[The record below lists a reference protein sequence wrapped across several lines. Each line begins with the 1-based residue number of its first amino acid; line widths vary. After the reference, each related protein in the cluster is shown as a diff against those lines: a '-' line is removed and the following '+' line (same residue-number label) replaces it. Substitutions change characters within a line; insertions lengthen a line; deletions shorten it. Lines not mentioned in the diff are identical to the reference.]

1 MSTSTVGLL
10 AGLLLAVAAAAGG
23 LVGFLIALVLGAA
36 GYLVGA
42 QLDGEVDLSSLVGRR
57 NRD

>member
-10 AGLLLAVAAAAGG
+10 AGLLIAVAAASGG

-42 QLDGEVDLSSLVGRR
+42 QLDGEVDLSRLVGRR
-57 NRD
+57 DRD